1 MNLRLGAAA
10 VCCAVVVG
18 VGSTRIAEAR
28 PIAPP
33 RDAPV
38 VVTGAP
44 CTAPQAGDVGRTS
57 AGPGSPGVFCA
68 KAPRDPTLRW
78 RPLDSSA
85 HRLVGS
91 IDRLSL
97 AYFDR
102 PIDPEGLAYWIGLR
116 VDGVPLVTISEAFA
130 ASQEFAPRA
139 LGQDDFHDIGIELY
153 LLWAYELVLDR
164 EADNAGYTYWKG
176 LLGDATLHDIP
187 ATSGLLIAH
196 LSQSPEFREKTGTV

>member
-1 MNLRLGAAA
+1 VHLRLGTAICCAA
-10 VCCAVVVG
+10 VLG
-18 VGSTRIAEAR
+18 VSATGVADAG

-33 RDAPV
+33 PSAPV

-57 AGPGSPGVFCA
+57 AGPGAPGVFCA
-68 KAPRDPTLRW
+68 KAPGDPTLRW
-78 RPLDSSA
+78 RPLDSST
-85 HRLVGS
+85 HRLVGA

-102 PIDPEGLAYWIGLR
+102 PIDPEGLAYWIDLR

-130 ASQEFAPRA
+130 ASKEFAPRA
-139 LGQDDFHDIGIELY
+139 LEQDDFHDIGIELY
-153 LLWAYELVLDR
+153 IFWAYELVLGRQEDT
-164 EADNAGYTYWKG
+164 AGFVYWKG
-176 LLGDATLHDIP
+176 LLKDGTIYDIP

>member
-1 MNLRLGAAA
+1 VHLRLGTAI
-10 VCCAVVVG
+10 CCAVVLGASSTG
-18 VGSTRIAEAR
+18 VADAR

-33 RDAPV
+33 PSAPV

-57 AGPGSPGVFCA
+57 GPGAPGVFCA
-68 KAPRDPTLRW
+68 KAPDDPTLRW
-78 RPLDSSA
+78 RPLDSST

-102 PIDPEGLAYWIGLR
+102 PIDPEGLAYWIDLR

-130 ASQEFAPRA
+130 ASEEFAPRA
-139 LGQDDFHDIGIELY
+139 LEQDDFHDIGIELY

-176 LLGDATLHDIP
+176 LLDDVTLYDIP